1 MPRFHITQKKNYLRL
16 LSDFVALSFVKPIVI
31 RKWRLI
37 VNTYFQTLL
46 LEENAKYKSS
56 NLFHEQ
62 KIC

>member
-1 MPRFHITQKKNYLRL
+1 MPRFHIMQKIYLRL
-16 LSDFVALSFVKPIVI
+16 LSDSVALSFVQPIVI

-46 LEENAKYKSS
+46 LEKNAKYKSS